1 MNISIISVFKELYA
15 PFVTTSLVRRAQDKG
30 LITIDLASLFEY
42 VEPKER
48 IDAPV
53 FGHGSG
59 MLIRPEVVQTAIEDK
74 ERAHGQAFKIFF
86 SPHGKKLTQK
96 TVRELAKRIELV
108 EHLMLLPARYEG
120 MDARVEEHYAD
131 EIISIGDFVLMGG
144 DLPAMVLLEGLL
156 RLMPGV
162 VGKQASIEEDSFS
175 GAWVDYPGYTEPV
188 EWQGMCVPEVIRSGN
203 HEAMR
208 AWRQDEA
215 VRRTVLHHFDWLRTS
230 KLSDEEKRLAW
241 QVIPPHYVALMH
253 GDVLVG
259 PERQPGTT
267 SVTSIDIHDIAR
279 SSATYGIKNMFIVT
293 PLHDQQAIVNTLLDF
308 WKTGVGVEYNKVR
321 HEAVRRVQ
329 VLNTL
334 EDVIAQ
340 ITALEGVRPLVMAT
354 SARPTGSKQQ
364 HITFDD
370 QGKVW
375 AAGRPVLILFG
386 TGQGLSPAC
395 IELVDLIMPPVTG
408 LTSFNHLS
416 VRSAAA
422 IILDR
427 WLGQR
432 LEN

>member
-1 MNISIISVFKELYA
+1 MNISIISVFKELYP

-30 LITIDLASLFEY
+30 LVSIDLSSLFEY
-42 VEPKER
+42 VAPKER
-48 IDAPV
+48 IDSPI

-59 MLIRPEVVQTAIEDK
+59 MLIRPDVVQAAIEDK
-74 ERAHGQAFKIFF
+74 EGQHGKAFKIFF

-96 TVRELAKRIELV
+96 TLRDLSQKIASVD
-108 EHLMLLPARYEG
+108 HLMLLPARYEG
-120 MDARVEEHYAD
+120 MDARVEERYAD
-131 EIISIGDFVLMGG
+131 EVISIGDFVLMGG

-162 VGKQASIEEDSFS
+162 VGKQASIEEESFS

-188 EWQGMCVPEVIRSGN
+188 EWQGMRVPDVIRSGN

-208 AWRQDEA
+208 VWRQEEA
-215 VRRTVLHHFDWLRTS
+215 VRRTVLHHFDWLRTCA
-230 KLSDEEKRLAW
+230 LTDEEKEQAW
-241 QVIPPHYVALMH
+241 RVIPPHYVALMH

-259 PERQPGTT
+259 SERQPGTT

-293 PLHDQQAIVNTLLDF
+293 PLHDQQNIVNTLLDF
-308 WKTGVGVEYNKVR
+308 WKTGTGVDYNRVR
-321 HEAVRRVQ
+321 HEAVQRVH
-329 VLNTL
+329 VLNAL

-340 ITALEGVRPLVMAT
+340 ITAQEGKRPLIMAT
-354 SARPTGSKQQ
+354 SARSAGLHSQQ
-364 HITFDD
+364 VSFED
-370 QGKVW
+370 QAKVW
-375 AAGRPVLILFG
+375 AAGRPVLLLFG
-386 TGQGLSPAC
+386 TGQGLSSAC
-395 IELVDLIMPPVTG
+395 IELVDFIMPPITG

-427 WLGQR
+427 WLGQK
-432 LEN
+432 